1 MWSYLA
7 IQHLNK
13 KTNGILMRQ
22 MNLSAGSSGGI
33 IGLAYFRELR
43 MQNLIT
49 EDKVMDMG
57 KDIINPVIFN
67 LAANDHLIRSHKF
80 EQNGE

>member
-1 MWSYLA
+1 
-7 IQHLNK
+7 
-13 KTNGILMRQ
+13 

-67 LAANDHLIRSHKF
+67 LAANDLLIRSHKF

>member
-1 MWSYLA
+1 MFVATSGEGFRASMWSYLA
-7 IQHLNK
+7 IQHLYK

-49 EDKVMDMG
+49 ED
-57 KDIINPVIFN
+57 
-67 LAANDHLIRSHKF
+67 NDLLIRSHKF